1 VGLLTKDFVRRVI
14 WANVIAWPVAYFA
27 MRMWLDSFAY
37 RIDIT
42 LGTFLL
48 AAAAALLIAF
58 ITISTQTLK
67 AALSNPVD
75 TLRYE

>member
-1 VGLLTKDFVRRVI
+1 MRR
-14 WANVIAWPVAYFA
+14 
-27 MRMWLDSFAY
+27 WLDNFAY
-37 RIDIT
+37 RIDLT

-48 AAAAALLIAF
+48 AAGAALLIAF
-58 ITISTQTLK
+58 VTISTQTLR